1 MTHFC
6 VSDISIHWNRSTRRP
21 VTFIYISVYDN
32 ETNYNI
38 EAILEYDFR
47 WGLQVKTR
55 MSCYKFSFPLL
66 LHLTALNRNYF
77 LKQHLVLI
85 VSFTACLTSLIFQ

>member
-1 MTHFC
+1 M
-6 VSDISIHWNRSTRRP
+6 
-21 VTFIYISVYDN
+21 TFIYILVCDHQ
-32 ETNYNI
+32 TNYKI

-47 WGLQVKTR
+47 WDLQVKTC

-85 VSFTACLTSLIFQ
+85 VFFTACLTSVIFQQ